1 LLLVLVIESRKS
13 LLAISGVGSGWV
25 SDQNCSNFS
34 KTVPIFQFGIFKLVM
49 IGIML
54 ESAVIA

>member
-1 LLLVLVIESRKS
+1 
-13 LLAISGVGSGWV
+13 
-25 SDQNCSNFS
+25 
-34 KTVPIFQFGIFKLVM
+34 M